1 MKNNL
6 DISIIVPVHNESGAI
21 ISLIEEICAALDGY
35 QFEIIIVD
43 DKSKDDTAEILE
55 GYKQKCPQLRVLHH
69 EKNAGQSRAIY
80 SGLRAA
86 NAPLV
91 GTLDGDGQNDPADLP
106 KLIRHLNRIDAP
118 SNLAMVQGMRLKR
131 QDSQAKKIASKVAN
145 AVRQAL
151 LHDGAIDSGCGIK
164 VIKREVFLSLPYFD
178 HMHRYMAALVNHA
191 KFTTEFVE
199 VNHRPR
205 ESGASKYTNFGRLVA
220 ALSDL
225 FGVMWLA
232 TRRRD
237 CGKIIEK

>member
-1 MKNNL
+1 MNKGL

-21 ISLIEEICAALDGY
+21 ITLIDEICAALDGY
-35 QFEIIIVD
+35 QYEIIIVD
-43 DKSKDDTAEILE
+43 DKSKDNTLE
-55 GYKQKCPQLRVLHH
+55 VLEAHKQVCPQLRVLKHD
-69 EKNAGQSRAIY
+69 KNAGQSRAIY
-80 SGLRAA
+80 SGLMAA
-86 NAPLV
+86 NAPV
-91 GTLDGDGQNDPADLP
+91 IGTLDGDGQNDPTDLP
-106 KLIRHLNRIDAP
+106 KLLRHLNRIDAP
-118 SNLAMVQGMRLKR
+118 SNLAMVQGKRLKR
-131 QDSQAKKIASKVAN
+131 QDSKAKKIASKVAN

-164 VIKREVFLSLPYFD
+164 VIKTSVFLTLPYFD

-191 KFTTEFVE
+191 NLKAEFVE

-205 ESGASKYTNFGRLVA
+205 ESGASKYTNFGRLIA

-237 CGKIIEK
+237 CGKVTEI